1 MPWQVVDAK
10 TAFPVHH
17 PDAPRYPKLAL
28 RRAFRDRARRDELS
42 LAVGETREILVH
54 GREDWDKI
62 IVKYKCLEQV
72 TNQGSGAKFRKTYMS
87 EDGKVQYLHTHISKE
102 HGDVLFTACE
112 FMVFPP

>member
-1 MPWQVVDAK
+1 MPWQVVDAT
-10 TAFPVHH
+10 TAFPV
-17 PDAPRYPKLAL
+17 PPCNAPRYPKLAL
-28 RRAFRDRARRDELS
+28 RRAFKNQAGDDLFS
-42 LAVGETREILVH
+42 LAVGDTCEILVR
-54 GREDWDKI
+54 GRNDWDKI

-87 EDGKVQYLHTHISKE
+87 EDGTAQYLHTHISKE